1 MKWFVS
7 FCQGMVW
14 QVDKIYN
21 KLFKQNPYSG
31 KVTACLD
38 QLATCGKFNLVA
50 MTHFAAMNMHS

>member
-1 MKWFVS
+1 
-7 FCQGMVW
+7 MVC
-14 QVDKIYN
+14 
-21 KLFKQNPYSG
+21 KLLPGHGLTSGQNLQQTVQANPYSG